1 MYGAILGD
9 IIGSPYEFDRGD
21 KTKDF
26 PLFNEDSTFTDD
38 SVMTIAVADALLC
51 EAKDPER
58 IKTLLVYSMQRW
70 GRKDP
75 TAGYGGLFYRWLFT
89 DDSQPYG
96 SFGNGSAMRVS
107 SVGWLYDSL
116 EETREKARLTAEV
129 THNHPEGIKGAESV
143 AAVIWLARNG
153 KSKQEIRE
161 YVIKEFGYDLSRTCD
176 EIRPGYHH
184 VESCQQ
190 TVPEAITA
198 FLEGESFEDVIRTA
212 VSLGGDCDTLTCI
225 AGSMAEAFY
234 GVPEELKEECRK
246 RITPEMKE
254 VLARFEKQAIQKSEF
269 RIQNDRPSDVVRKES
284 LKKAEKNLD
293 KEKMIEELLEKPCMV
308 VDFLPEQV
316 PERDARQYFAVEKY
330 YLEPER
336 YKGFRE
342 KFTDILVK
350 LSCYYAFSV
359 CEAAVGKFTD
369 NPAPEWLAGKIR
381 EGKDLCV
388 LLPEEKVLITLNRD
402 DLYMTVYNAG
412 GKVLGIVEK
421 LAGAN
426 GMFVW

>member
-9 IIGSPYEFDRGD
+9 IIGSPYEFDMGD

-26 PLFNEDSTFTDD
+26 PLFNEISGFTDD
-38 SVMTIAVADALLC
+38 SVMTIAVADALMC

-75 TAGYGGLFYRWLFT
+75 DAGYGGMFLRWLFE
-89 DDSQPYG
+89 DDPQPYG

-107 SVGWLYDSL
+107 SAGWLYDTL
-116 EETREKARLTAEV
+116 EETREKARLTAVV
-129 THNHPEGIKGAESV
+129 THNHPEGVKGAECV
-143 AAVIWLARNG
+143 ASVIWLARNG
-153 KSKQEIRE
+153 KSKQEIKE
-161 YVIKEFGYDLSRTCD
+161 YVIQEFGYDLSRTCD
-176 EIRPGYHH
+176 EIRPGYYH

-246 RITPEMKE
+246 RITPEMRE
-254 VLARFEKQAIQKSEF
+254 VLARFEKRVF
-269 RIQNDRPSDVVRKES
+269 QNDRSSDV
-284 LKKAEKNLD
+284 AEKNLD
-293 KEKMIEELLEKPCMV
+293 KEQMIEELLEKQCLV
-308 VDFLPEQV
+308 VDILPEQA
-316 PERDARQYFAVEKY
+316 PKRTARQYFAMEKY
-330 YLEPER
+330 YQQPER
-336 YKGFRE
+336 YAGIRE
-342 KFTDILVK
+342 KFTDILLK
-350 LSCYYAFSV
+350 LNCYYDFSV
-359 CEAAVGKFTD
+359 CEAAEGEFTD

-381 EGKDLCV
+381 ERNDLCV
-388 LLPEEKVLITLNRD
+388 LLPEEKVLMTLNRD

-412 GKVLGIVEK
+412 GKVLEILEK

>member
-75 TAGYGGLFYRWLFT
+75 TAGYGGMFYRWLFE
-89 DDSQPYG
+89 DDPQPYG
-96 SFGNGSAMRVS
+96 SFGNGSAMRIS

-176 EIRPGYHH
+176 EIRPGYYH

-198 FLEGESFEDVIRTA
+198 FLEGDSFEDVIRTA

-254 VLARFEKQAIQKSEF
+254 VLDRFDKARVDKGTVLLSTSEAD
-269 RIQNDRPSDVVRKES
+269 NGYGES
-284 LKKAEKNLD
+284 GNVD
-293 KEKMIEELLEKPCMV
+293 KEKLIEELLEKPCMV

-369 NPAPEWLAGKIR
+369 NPAPEWLSGKIR

-402 DLYMTVYNAG
+402 DLYMTIYNAG

-426 GMFVW
+426 GLFVW

>member
-9 IIGSPYEFDRGD
+9 IIGSPYEFDMGD

-26 PLFNEDSTFTDD
+26 PLFRADSMFTDD
-38 SVMTIAVADALLC
+38 SVMTIAVADALLS

-58 IKTLLVYSMQRW
+58 IKTLLVYSMKRW
-70 GRKDP
+70 GKKLPD
-75 TAGYGGLFYRWLFT
+75 AGYGGMFYRWLFT

-96 SFGNGSAMRVS
+96 SFGNGSAMRVAS
-107 SVGWLYDSL
+107 AGWLYDTL

-143 AAVIWLARNG
+143 ASVIWLARNG

-176 EIRPGYHH
+176 EIRPGYYH

-234 GVPEELKEECRK
+234 GVPEELKAECRK

-254 VLARFEKQAIQKSEF
+254 VLDRFDKARVDKGTVLPSTSEA
-269 RIQNDRPSDVVRKES
+269 NDSYGECGNVE
-284 LKKAEKNLD
+284 
-293 KEKMIEELLEKPCMV
+293 KEKMIEELLEMPCLV

-316 PERDARQYFAVEKY
+316 PEKDARQYFAVEKY

-336 YKGFRE
+336 YAGFRE

-359 CEAAVGKFTD
+359 CEAAVGKFFD
-369 NPAPEWLAGKIR
+369 KPAPEWLAGKIR
-381 EGKDLCV
+381 EKKDLCV

-402 DLYMTVYNAG
+402 DLYMSVYNAD
-412 GKVLGIVEK
+412 GKVLEIIRK
-421 LAGAN
+421 LAEAN
-426 GMFVW
+426 GLFVW

>member
-26 PLFNEDSTFTDD
+26 PLFREDSGFTDD
-38 SVMTIAVADALLC
+38 SMMTIAVADALLC
-51 EAKDPER
+51 GAKDPER
-58 IKTLLVYSMQRW
+58 LKTLLIYSMQRW

-75 TAGYGGLFYRWLFT
+75 TAGYGGMFIKWLF
-89 DDSQPYG
+89 DDDPQPYG

-153 KSKQEIRE
+153 KSKQEIQE

-176 EIRPGYHH
+176 EIRPGYYH

-246 RITPEMKE
+246 RITPEMRE
-254 VLARFEKQAIQKSEF
+254 VLTRFEKRVF
-269 RIQNDRPSDVVRKES
+269 QNGCSSDV
-284 LKKAEKNLD
+284 AEKNLD
-293 KEKMIEELLEKPCMV
+293 KEQMIEELLEKPCLV
-308 VDFLPEQV
+308 VDILPEQA
-316 PERDARQYFAVEKY
+316 PKRTARQYFAMEKY
-330 YLEPER
+330 YQQPER
-336 YKGFRE
+336 YAGIRE
-342 KFTDILVK
+342 KFTDILLK
-350 LSCYYAFSV
+350 LNCYYDFSV
-359 CEAAVGKFTD
+359 CEAVDEKFSD
-369 NPAPEWLAGKIR
+369 NPAPERLAGKIR
-381 EGKDLCV
+381 EGNDLCV
-388 LLPEEKVLITLNRD
+388 LLPREKVLITLNRD

-412 GKVLGIVEK
+412 GKVLEILEK

-426 GMFVW
+426 GMFLW

>member
-9 IIGSPYEFDRGD
+9 IIGSPYEFDMGD

-26 PLFNEDSTFTDD
+26 PLFNEISGFTDD

-75 TAGYGGLFYRWLFT
+75 DAGYGGMFLRWLFE
-89 DDSQPYG
+89 DDPQPYG

-107 SVGWLYDSL
+107 SAGWLYDTL

-176 EIRPGYHH
+176 EIRPGYYH

-246 RITPEMKE
+246 RITPEMNE
-254 VLARFEKQAIQKSEF
+254 VLARFDEA
-269 RIQNDRPSDVVRKES
+269 RKVDKGTVLLS
-284 LKKAEKNLD
+284 TSATGKKNPD
-293 KEKMIEELLEKPCMV
+293 KEKLVEELLEKPCLV
-308 VDFLPEQV
+308 VDILPEQA
-316 PERDARQYFAVEKY
+316 PKRTARQYFAMEKY

-336 YKGFRE
+336 YAGIRE
-342 KFTDILVK
+342 KFTDILLK
-350 LSCYYAFSV
+350 LSCYYDFSV
-359 CEAAVGKFTD
+359 CEAAEGEFTD

-381 EGKDLCV
+381 EGNDLCV
-388 LLPEEKVLITLNRD
+388 LLPREKVLITLNRD

-412 GKVLGIVEK
+412 GKVLEILEK
-421 LAGAN
+421 LAGAE